1 MRVMAGQ
8 TSDSRIV
15 RVPAAAQHQA
25 VALEADG
32 HHAPQAQRMHVLNG
46 AMAGSAKFHRVPWR
60 KVCRVGNEELSKI
73 TLFHCRHMP
82 PSGTVTMLA
91 GNARSHLR
99 DVELTVADCSRK
111 MAPEAV
117 GRPFGRHLAPDGLLD

>member
-46 AMAGSAKFHRVPWR
+46 AMTGSAKFHRVAGR

-73 TLFHCRHMP
+73 ALLHCRNVP
-82 PSGTVTMLA
+82 LSGAMTMLA
-91 GNARSHLR
+91 GDAGSHLR
-99 DVELTVADCSRK
+99 DVELAVADCARK
-111 MAPEAV
+111 MAGEAV
-117 GRPFGRHLAPDGLLD
+117 RRAFGRHLAPDCLLD